1 LICGEKYLKNSKT
14 RNTIALMSNHNE
26 NLSLKKFNTFG
37 IDVSAKDIIYLN
49 DLNQL
54 DKISNLKDCFII
66 GGGSNIL
73 LTKDI
78 DQQVIINQTKGICT
92 VEEDEFHIEIAVA
105 SGEDWH
111 EFVMYCIQ
119 KGYGGIENMSLIPG
133 SVGAAPMQNIG
144 AYGREIKDVLTY
156 VNAVNLDTKKMEKF
170 TNEACEFGYRES
182 IFKKSAKG
190 KYFIAG
196 IGIRL
201 TKKNHQINTSYGD
214 IENWLSS
221 NHIETPTIHDVSNAV
236 IAIRKSKLPD
246 PAELGNSGSF
256 FKNPVIP
263 INQYHNLLEKYP
275 AIKSYPINDLE
286 VKIPAGWLIESLG
299 WKGKRIGNTGS
310 HQKQALVLVN
320 YGDAIGSEVQQLSE
334 DIKKSVWETYQIRL
348 ETEVN
353 II

>member
-1 LICGEKYLKNSKT
+1 
-14 RNTIALMSNHNE
+14 MSNQNLD
-26 NLSLKKFNTFG
+26 LSLKEFNTFG
-37 IDVSAKDIIYLN
+37 IDVSAKKIVYLN
-49 DLNQL
+49 ELKQL
-54 DKISNLKDCFII
+54 DKISNLKDSFII

-73 LTKDI
+73 LTKD
-78 DQQVIINQTKGICT
+78 VEKTVVINQTKGICT
-92 VEEDEFHIEIAVA
+92 VKEDENFIELAVA

-156 VNAVNLDTKKMEKF
+156 VNAVDLDTRKMKKF
-170 TNEACEFGYRES
+170 TNEECEFGYRES

-190 KYFIAG
+190 NYFIVDV
-196 IGIRL
+196 GIRL

-214 IENWLSS
+214 IEKWL
-221 NHIETPTIHDVSNAV
+221 NTNQIESPKIKDVSNAV

-246 PAELGNSGSF
+246 PNDLGNSGSF
-256 FKNPVIP
+256 FKNPIISSTHFKDLIKKFP
-263 INQYHNLLEKYP
+263 S
-275 AIKSYPINDLE
+275 IKSYPVSDQE
-286 VKIPAGWLIESLG
+286 VKVPAGWLIESLG
-299 WKGKRIGNTGS
+299 WKGKRVGNTGS
-310 HQKQALVLVN
+310 HQNQALVLVN
-320 YGDAIGSEVQQLSE
+320 YGNATGSEVKKLAE
-334 DIKKSVWETYQIRL
+334 DIKKSVWNTYQIQL

>member
-1 LICGEKYLKNSKT
+1 
-14 RNTIALMSNHNE
+14 MSIPKE

-37 IDVSAKDIIYLN
+37 IDVAAREIIYLRE
-49 DLNQL
+49 LNQL
-54 DKISNLKDCFII
+54 DKISNLKDCLII

-73 LTKDI
+73 LTKDV
-78 DQQVIINQTKGICT
+78 DKQVIINKTKGICT
-92 VEEDEFHIEIAVA
+92 VNEDEFHIELAVA

-111 EFVMYCIQ
+111 KFVMYCIQ

-156 VNAVNLDTKKMEKF
+156 VNAVNLNTKKIERF
-170 TNEACEFGYRES
+170 TNKACEFGYRDS

-190 KYFIAG
+190 KYFIAD

-201 TKKNHQINTSYGD
+201 TKKDHQINTSYGD
-214 IENWLSS
+214 IENWLYL
-221 NHIETPTIHDVSNAV
+221 NQIKTPTIQDVSNAV
-236 IAIRKSKLPD
+236 IAIRKSKLPN

-256 FKNPVIP
+256 FKNPVISASH
-263 INQYHNLLEKYP
+263 YKNLLLKFPE
-275 AIKSYPINDLE
+275 IKSYPVNDEE
-286 VKIPAGWLIESLG
+286 VKVPAGWLIESLG
-299 WKGKRIGNTGS
+299 WKGKRVGNTGA
-310 HQKQALVLVN
+310 HNKQALVLVN
-320 YGDAIGSEVQQLSE
+320 YGNAMGYEVQQLSE
-334 DIKKSVWETYQIRL
+334 DIKKSVWETYQIKL

>member
-1 LICGEKYLKNSKT
+1 
-14 RNTIALMSNHNE
+14 MSIPKE

-37 IDVSAKDIIYLN
+37 IDVAAREIIYLRE
-49 DLNQL
+49 LNQL
-54 DKISNLKDCFII
+54 DKISNLKDCLII

-78 DQQVIINQTKGICT
+78 DKQVIINKTKGICT
-92 VEEDEFHIEIAVA
+92 VNEDEFHIELAVA

-111 EFVMYCIQ
+111 KFVMYCIQ

-156 VNAVNLDTKKMEKF
+156 VNAVNLNTKKIERF
-170 TNEACEFGYRES
+170 TNKACEFGYRDS

-190 KYFIAG
+190 KYFIAD

-201 TKKNHQINTSYGD
+201 TKKDHQINTSYGD
-214 IENWLSS
+214 IENWLYL
-221 NHIETPTIHDVSNAV
+221 NQIKTPTIQDVSNAV
-236 IAIRKSKLPD
+236 IAIRKSKLPN

-256 FKNPVIP
+256 FKNPVISASH
-263 INQYHNLLEKYP
+263 YKNLLLKFPE
-275 AIKSYPINDLE
+275 IKSYPVNDEE
-286 VKIPAGWLIESLG
+286 VKVPAGWLIESLG
-299 WKGKRIGNTGS
+299 WKGKRVGNTGA
-310 HQKQALVLVN
+310 HNKQALVLVN
-320 YGDAIGSEVQQLSE
+320 YGNAMGYEVQQLSE
-334 DIKKSVWETYQIRL
+334 DIKKSVWETYQIKL

>member
-1 LICGEKYLKNSKT
+1 
-14 RNTIALMSNHNE
+14 MSIPKE

-37 IDVSAKDIIYLN
+37 IDVAAREIIYLRE
-49 DLNQL
+49 LNQL
-54 DKISNLKDCFII
+54 DKISNLKDCLII

-78 DQQVIINQTKGICT
+78 DKQVIINKTKGICT
-92 VEEDEFHIEIAVA
+92 VNEDEFHIELAVA

-111 EFVMYCIQ
+111 KFVMYCIQ

-156 VNAVNLDTKKMEKF
+156 VNAVDLNTKKIERF
-170 TNEACEFGYRES
+170 TNKACEFGYRDS

-190 KYFIAG
+190 KYFIAD

-201 TKKNHQINTSYGD
+201 TKKDHQINTSYGD
-214 IENWLSS
+214 IENWLYL
-221 NHIETPTIHDVSNAV
+221 NQIKTPTIQDVSNAV
-236 IAIRKSKLPD
+236 IAIRKSKLPN

-256 FKNPVIP
+256 FKNPVISASH
-263 INQYHNLLEKYP
+263 YKNLLQKFPE
-275 AIKSYPINDLE
+275 IKSYPVNDEE
-286 VKIPAGWLIESLG
+286 VKVPAGWLIESLG
-299 WKGKRIGNTGS
+299 WKGKRVGNTGA
-310 HQKQALVLVN
+310 HNKQALVLVN
-320 YGDAIGSEVQQLSE
+320 YGNAMGYEVQQLSE
-334 DIKKSVWETYQIRL
+334 DIKKSVWETYQIKL

>member
-1 LICGEKYLKNSKT
+1 
-14 RNTIALMSNHNE
+14 MSNQNLD
-26 NLSLKKFNTFG
+26 LSLKEFNTFG
-37 IDVSAKDIIYLN
+37 IDVSAKKIIYLN
-49 DLNQL
+49 ELKQL
-54 DKISNLKDCFII
+54 DKISNLKDSFII

-73 LTKDI
+73 LTKD
-78 DQQVIINQTKGICT
+78 VEKTVVINQTKGICT
-92 VEEDEFHIEIAVA
+92 VKEDENFIELAVA

-156 VNAVNLDTKKMEKF
+156 VNAVDLDTREMKKF
-170 TNEACEFGYRES
+170 TNEECEFGYRES

-190 KYFIAG
+190 NYFIVDV
-196 IGIRL
+196 GIRL

-214 IENWLSS
+214 IEKWL
-221 NHIETPTIHDVSNAV
+221 NTNQIESPKIKDVSNAV

-246 PAELGNSGSF
+246 PNDLGNSGSF
-256 FKNPVIP
+256 FKNPIISSSHFEDLSKKFP
-263 INQYHNLLEKYP
+263 L
-275 AIKSYPINDLE
+275 IKSYPVSDQE
-286 VKIPAGWLIESLG
+286 VKVPAGWLIESLG
-299 WKGKRIGNTGS
+299 WKGKRVGNTGS
-310 HQKQALVLVN
+310 HQNQALVLVN
-320 YGDAIGSEVQQLSE
+320 YGNATGSEVKKLAE
-334 DIKKSVWETYQIRL
+334 DIKKSVWNTYQIQL

>member
-1 LICGEKYLKNSKT
+1 
-14 RNTIALMSNHNE
+14 MSNQNLD
-26 NLSLKKFNTFG
+26 LSLKEFNTFG
-37 IDVSAKDIIYLN
+37 IDVSAKKIVYLN
-49 DLNQL
+49 ELKQL
-54 DKISNLKDCFII
+54 DNISNLKDSFII

-73 LTKDI
+73 LTKD
-78 DQQVIINQTKGICT
+78 VEKTVVINQTKGICT
-92 VEEDEFHIEIAVA
+92 VKEDENFIELAVA

-156 VNAVNLDTKKMEKF
+156 VNAVDLDTREMKKF
-170 TNEACEFGYRES
+170 TNEECEFGYRES

-190 KYFIAG
+190 NYFIVDV
-196 IGIRL
+196 GIRL

-214 IENWLSS
+214 IEKWL
-221 NHIETPTIHDVSNAV
+221 NTNQIESPKIKDVSNAV

-246 PAELGNSGSF
+246 PNDLGNSGSF
-256 FKNPVIP
+256 FKNPIISSTHFKDLIKKFP
-263 INQYHNLLEKYP
+263 S
-275 AIKSYPINDLE
+275 IKSYPVSDQE
-286 VKIPAGWLIESLG
+286 VKVPAGWLIESLG
-299 WKGKRIGNTGS
+299 WKGKRVGNTGS
-310 HQKQALVLVN
+310 HQNQALVLVN
-320 YGDAIGSEVQQLSE
+320 YGNATGSEVKKLAE
-334 DIKKSVWETYQIRL
+334 DIKKSVWDTYQIQL

>member
-1 LICGEKYLKNSKT
+1 
-14 RNTIALMSNHNE
+14 MSNQNLD
-26 NLSLKKFNTFG
+26 LSLKEFNTFG
-37 IDVSAKDIIYLN
+37 IDVSAKKIVYLN
-49 DLNQL
+49 ELKQL
-54 DKISNLKDCFII
+54 DKISNLKDSFII

-73 LTKDI
+73 LTKD
-78 DQQVIINQTKGICT
+78 VEKTVVINQTKGICT
-92 VEEDEFHIEIAVA
+92 VKEDENFIELAVA

-156 VNAVNLDTKKMEKF
+156 VNAVDLDTREMKKF
-170 TNEACEFGYRES
+170 TNEECEFGYRES

-190 KYFIAG
+190 NYFIVDV
-196 IGIRL
+196 GIRL

-214 IENWLSS
+214 IEKWL
-221 NHIETPTIHDVSNAV
+221 NTNQIESPKIRDVSNAV

-246 PAELGNSGSF
+246 PNDLGNSGSF
-256 FKNPVIP
+256 FKNPIISSTHFKDLIKKFP
-263 INQYHNLLEKYP
+263 S
-275 AIKSYPINDLE
+275 IKSYPVSDQE
-286 VKIPAGWLIESLG
+286 VKVPAGWLIESLG
-299 WKGKRIGNTGS
+299 WKGKRVGNTGS
-310 HQKQALVLVN
+310 HQNQALVLVN
-320 YGDAIGSEVQQLSE
+320 YGNATGSEVKKLAE
-334 DIKKSVWETYQIRL
+334 DIKKSVWDTYQIQL

>member
-1 LICGEKYLKNSKT
+1 MNIPK
-14 RNTIALMSNHNE
+14 E

-37 IDVSAKDIIYLN
+37 IDVAAREIIYLRE
-49 DLNQL
+49 LNQL
-54 DKISNLKDCFII
+54 DKISNLKDCLII

-73 LTKDI
+73 LTKDV
-78 DQQVIINQTKGICT
+78 DKQVIINKTKGICT
-92 VEEDEFHIEIAVA
+92 VNEDEFHIELAVA

-111 EFVMYCIQ
+111 KFVMYCIQ

-156 VNAVNLDTKKMEKF
+156 VNAVNLNTKKIERF
-170 TNEACEFGYRES
+170 TNKACEFGYRDS

-190 KYFIAG
+190 KYFIAD

-201 TKKNHQINTSYGD
+201 TKKDHQINTSYGD
-214 IENWLSS
+214 IENWLYL
-221 NHIETPTIHDVSNAV
+221 NQIKTPTIQDVSNAV
-236 IAIRKSKLPD
+236 IAIRKSKLPN

-256 FKNPVIP
+256 FKNPVISASH
-263 INQYHNLLEKYP
+263 YKNLLLKFPE
-275 AIKSYPINDLE
+275 IKSYPVNDEE
-286 VKIPAGWLIESLG
+286 VKVPAGWLIESLG
-299 WKGKRIGNTGS
+299 WKGKRVGNTGA
-310 HQKQALVLVN
+310 HNKQALVLVN
-320 YGDAIGSEVQQLSE
+320 YGNAMGYEVQQLSE
-334 DIKKSVWETYQIRL
+334 DIKKSVWETYQIKL

>member
-1 LICGEKYLKNSKT
+1 
-14 RNTIALMSNHNE
+14 MSNPNE

-37 IDVSAKDIIYLN
+37 IDVTAKEIIYLKE
-49 DLNQL
+49 LNQL

-73 LTKDI
+73 LTKNI
-78 DQQVIINQTKGICT
+78 DKQVIINQTKGICSIN
-92 VEEDEFHIEIAVA
+92 EDEFHIELAVA

-111 EFVMYCIQ
+111 ELVMYCIQ

-156 VNAVNLDTKKMEKF
+156 VNAVNLDTKKMKKF
-170 TNEACEFGYRES
+170 TNQACEFGYRES
-182 IFKKSAKG
+182 IFKKSAKD
-190 KYFIAG
+190 KYFIAD

-201 TKKNHQINTSYGD
+201 TKKDHLINTSYGD
-214 IENWLSS
+214 IKTWLNS
-221 NHIETPTIHDVSNAV
+221 NKIEKPSIQDVSNAV

-246 PAELGNSGSF
+246 PAQLGNSGSF

-263 INQYHNLLEKYP
+263 ASHYKNLLQKFPE
-275 AIKSYPINDLE
+275 IKSYPINDEE
-286 VKIPAGWLIESLG
+286 VKVPAGWLIESLG
-299 WKGKRIGNTGS
+299 WKGKRIGNTGA
-310 HQKQALVLVN
+310 HNKQALVLVN
-320 YGDAIGSEVQQLSE
+320 YGNAMGNEVQQLSE
-334 DIKKSVWETYQIRL
+334 DIKKSVWETYQIKL

>member
-1 LICGEKYLKNSKT
+1 
-14 RNTIALMSNHNE
+14 MSIPKE

-37 IDVSAKDIIYLN
+37 IDVAAREIIYLRE
-49 DLNQL
+49 LNQL
-54 DKISNLKDCFII
+54 DKISNLKDCLII

-78 DQQVIINQTKGICT
+78 DKQVIINKTKGICT
-92 VEEDEFHIEIAVA
+92 VNEDEFHIELAVA

-111 EFVMYCIQ
+111 KFVMYCIQ

-156 VNAVNLDTKKMEKF
+156 VNAVNLNTKKIERF
-170 TNEACEFGYRES
+170 TNKTCEFGYRDS

-190 KYFIAG
+190 KYFIAD

-201 TKKNHQINTSYGD
+201 TKKDHQINTSYGD
-214 IENWLSS
+214 IENWLYL
-221 NHIETPTIHDVSNAV
+221 NQIKTPTIQDVSNAV
-236 IAIRKSKLPD
+236 IAIRKSKLPN

-256 FKNPVIP
+256 FKNPVISASH
-263 INQYHNLLEKYP
+263 YKNLLQKFPE
-275 AIKSYPINDLE
+275 IKSYPVNDEE
-286 VKIPAGWLIESLG
+286 VKVPAGWLIESLG
-299 WKGKRIGNTGS
+299 WKGKRVGNTGA
-310 HQKQALVLVN
+310 HNKQALVLVN
-320 YGDAIGSEVQQLSE
+320 YGNAMGYEVQQLSE
-334 DIKKSVWETYQIRL
+334 DIKKSVWETYQIKL

>member
-1 LICGEKYLKNSKT
+1 
-14 RNTIALMSNHNE
+14 MSNQNLD
-26 NLSLKKFNTFG
+26 LSLKEFNTFG
-37 IDVSAKDIIYLN
+37 IDVSAKKIIYLN
-49 DLNQL
+49 ELKQL
-54 DKISNLKDCFII
+54 DNISNLKDSFII

-73 LTKDI
+73 LTKD
-78 DQQVIINQTKGICT
+78 VEKTVVINQTKGICT
-92 VEEDEFHIEIAVA
+92 VKEDENFIELAVA

-156 VNAVNLDTKKMEKF
+156 VNAVDLDTREMKKF
-170 TNEACEFGYRES
+170 TNEECEFGYRES

-190 KYFIAG
+190 NYFIVDV
-196 IGIRL
+196 GIRL

-214 IENWLSS
+214 IEKWL
-221 NHIETPTIHDVSNAV
+221 NTNQIESPKIKDVSNAV

-246 PAELGNSGSF
+246 PNDLGNSGSF
-256 FKNPVIP
+256 FKNPIISSTHFKDLIKKFP
-263 INQYHNLLEKYP
+263 S
-275 AIKSYPINDLE
+275 IKSYPVSDQE
-286 VKIPAGWLIESLG
+286 VKVPAGWLIESLG
-299 WKGKRIGNTGS
+299 WKGKRVGNTGS
-310 HQKQALVLVN
+310 HQNQALVLVN
-320 YGDAIGSEVQQLSE
+320 YGNATGSEVKKLAE
-334 DIKKSVWETYQIRL
+334 DIKKSVWDTYQIQL

>member
-1 LICGEKYLKNSKT
+1 
-14 RNTIALMSNHNE
+14 MSNQNLD
-26 NLSLKKFNTFG
+26 LSLKEFNTFG
-37 IDVSAKDIIYLN
+37 IDVSAKKIVYLN
-49 DLNQL
+49 ELKQL
-54 DKISNLKDCFII
+54 DKISNLKDSFII

-73 LTKDI
+73 LTKD
-78 DQQVIINQTKGICT
+78 VEKTVVINQTKGICT
-92 VEEDEFHIEIAVA
+92 VKEDENFIELAVA

-156 VNAVNLDTKKMEKF
+156 VNAVDLDTLEMKKF
-170 TNEACEFGYRES
+170 TNEECEFGYRES

-190 KYFIAG
+190 NYFIVDV
-196 IGIRL
+196 GIRL

-214 IENWLSS
+214 IEKWL
-221 NHIETPTIHDVSNAV
+221 NTNQIESPKIKDVSNAV

-246 PAELGNSGSF
+246 PNDLGNSGSF
-256 FKNPVIP
+256 FKNPIISSTHFKELIKKFP
-263 INQYHNLLEKYP
+263 S
-275 AIKSYPINDLE
+275 IKSYPVSDQE
-286 VKIPAGWLIESLG
+286 VKVPAGWLIESLG
-299 WKGKRIGNTGS
+299 WKGKRVGNTGS
-310 HQKQALVLVN
+310 HQNQALVLVN
-320 YGDAIGSEVQQLSE
+320 YGNATGSEVKKLAE
-334 DIKKSVWETYQIRL
+334 DIKKSVWNTYQIQL

>member
-1 LICGEKYLKNSKT
+1 
-14 RNTIALMSNHNE
+14 MSNQNLD
-26 NLSLKKFNTFG
+26 LSLKEYNTFG
-37 IDVSAKDIIYLN
+37 IDVSAKKIVYLN
-49 DLNQL
+49 ELKQL
-54 DKISNLKDCFII
+54 DKISNLKDSFII

-73 LTKDI
+73 LTKD
-78 DQQVIINQTKGICT
+78 VEKTVVINQTKGICT
-92 VEEDEFHIEIAVA
+92 VKEDENFIELAVA

-156 VNAVNLDTKKMEKF
+156 VNAVDLDTREMKKF
-170 TNEACEFGYRES
+170 TNEECEFGYRES

-190 KYFIAG
+190 NYFIVDV
-196 IGIRL
+196 GIRL

-214 IENWLSS
+214 IEKWL
-221 NHIETPTIHDVSNAV
+221 NTNQIESPKIKDVSNAV

-246 PAELGNSGSF
+246 PNDLGNSGSF
-256 FKNPVIP
+256 FKNPI
-263 INQYHNLLEKYP
+263 ISSSHFEDLSKKFTL
-275 AIKSYPINDLE
+275 IKSYPVSDQK
-286 VKIPAGWLIESLG
+286 VKVPAGWLIESLG
-299 WKGKRIGNTGS
+299 WKGKRVGNTGS
-310 HQKQALVLVN
+310 HQNQALVLVN
-320 YGDAIGSEVQQLSE
+320 YGNATGSEVKKLAE
-334 DIKKSVWETYQIRL
+334 DIKKSVWDTYKIQL

>member
-1 LICGEKYLKNSKT
+1 
-14 RNTIALMSNHNE
+14 MSNQNLD
-26 NLSLKKFNTFG
+26 LSLKEFNTFG
-37 IDVSAKDIIYLN
+37 IDVSAKKIVYLN
-49 DLNQL
+49 ELKQL
-54 DKISNLKDCFII
+54 DKISNLKDSFII

-73 LTKDI
+73 LTKD
-78 DQQVIINQTKGICT
+78 VEKTVVINQTKGICT
-92 VEEDEFHIEIAVA
+92 VKEDENFIELAVA

-156 VNAVNLDTKKMEKF
+156 VNAVDLDTREMKKF
-170 TNEACEFGYRES
+170 TNEECEFGYRES

-190 KYFIAG
+190 KYFIVDV
-196 IGIRL
+196 GIRL

-214 IENWLSS
+214 IEKWL
-221 NHIETPTIHDVSNAV
+221 NTNQIESPKIKDVSNAV

-246 PAELGNSGSF
+246 PNDLGNSGSF
-256 FKNPVIP
+256 FKNPIISSTHFEDLSKKFP
-263 INQYHNLLEKYP
+263 L
-275 AIKSYPINDLE
+275 IKSYPVSDQK
-286 VKIPAGWLIESLG
+286 VKVPAGWLIESLG
-299 WKGKRIGNTGS
+299 WKGKRVGNTGS
-310 HQKQALVLVN
+310 HQNQALVLVN
-320 YGDAIGSEVQQLSE
+320 YGNATGSEVKKLAE
-334 DIKKSVWETYQIRL
+334 DIKKSVWDTYKIQL

>member
-1 LICGEKYLKNSKT
+1 
-14 RNTIALMSNHNE
+14 MSNQNLD
-26 NLSLKKFNTFG
+26 LSLKEFNTFG
-37 IDVSAKDIIYLN
+37 IDVSTKKIIYLN
-49 DLNQL
+49 ELKQL
-54 DKISNLKDCFII
+54 DNISNLKDSFII

-73 LTKDI
+73 LTKD
-78 DQQVIINQTKGICT
+78 VEKTVVINQTKGICT
-92 VEEDEFHIEIAVA
+92 VKEDENFIELAVA

-156 VNAVNLDTKKMEKF
+156 VNAVDLDTREMKKF
-170 TNEACEFGYRES
+170 TNEECEFGYRES

-190 KYFIAG
+190 NYFIVDV
-196 IGIRL
+196 GIRL

-214 IENWLSS
+214 IEKWL
-221 NHIETPTIHDVSNAV
+221 NTNQIESPKIKDVSNAV

-246 PAELGNSGSF
+246 PNDLGNSGSF
-256 FKNPVIP
+256 FKNPIISSTHFKDLIKKFP
-263 INQYHNLLEKYP
+263 S
-275 AIKSYPINDLE
+275 IKSYPVSDQE
-286 VKIPAGWLIESLG
+286 VKVPAGWLIESLG
-299 WKGKRIGNTGS
+299 WKGKRVGNTGS
-310 HQKQALVLVN
+310 HQNQALVLVN
-320 YGDAIGSEVQQLSE
+320 YGNATGSEVKKLAE
-334 DIKKSVWETYQIRL
+334 DIKKSVWDTYQIQL

>member
-1 LICGEKYLKNSKT
+1 
-14 RNTIALMSNHNE
+14 MSIPKE

-37 IDVSAKDIIYLN
+37 IDVAAREIIYLRE
-49 DLNQL
+49 LNQL
-54 DKISNLKDCFII
+54 DKISNLKDCLII

-78 DQQVIINQTKGICT
+78 DKQVIINKTKGICT
-92 VEEDEFHIEIAVA
+92 VNEDEFHIELAVA

-111 EFVMYCIQ
+111 KFVMYCIQ

-156 VNAVNLDTKKMEKF
+156 VNAVNLNTKKIERF
-170 TNEACEFGYRES
+170 TNKACEFGYRDS

-190 KYFIAG
+190 KYFIAD

-201 TKKNHQINTSYGD
+201 TKKDHQINTSYGD
-214 IENWLSS
+214 IENWLYL
-221 NHIETPTIHDVSNAV
+221 NQIKTPTIQDVSNAV
-236 IAIRKSKLPD
+236 IAIRKSKLPN

-256 FKNPVIP
+256 FKNPVISASH
-263 INQYHNLLEKYP
+263 YKNLSLKFPE
-275 AIKSYPINDLE
+275 IKSYPVNDKE
-286 VKIPAGWLIESLG
+286 VKVPAGWLIESLG
-299 WKGKRIGNTGS
+299 WKGKRFGNTGA
-310 HQKQALVLVN
+310 HNKQALVLVN
-320 YGDAIGSEVQQLSE
+320 YGNAMGYEVQQLSE
-334 DIKKSVWETYQIRL
+334 DIKKSVWETYQIKL

>member
-1 LICGEKYLKNSKT
+1 
-14 RNTIALMSNHNE
+14 MSIPKE

-37 IDVSAKDIIYLN
+37 IDVAAREIIYLRE
-49 DLNQL
+49 LNQL
-54 DKISNLKDCFII
+54 DKISNLKDCLII

-78 DQQVIINQTKGICT
+78 DKQVIINKTKGICT
-92 VEEDEFHIEIAVA
+92 VNEDEFHIELAVA

-111 EFVMYCIQ
+111 KFVMYCIQ

-156 VNAVNLDTKKMEKF
+156 VNAVNLNTKKIERF
-170 TNEACEFGYRES
+170 TNKACEFGYRDS

-190 KYFIAG
+190 KYFIAD

-201 TKKNHQINTSYGD
+201 TKKDHQINTSYGD
-214 IENWLSS
+214 IENWLYI
-221 NHIETPTIHDVSNAV
+221 NQIKTPTIQDVSNAV
-236 IAIRKSKLPD
+236 IAIRKSKLPN

-256 FKNPVIP
+256 FKNPVISASH
-263 INQYHNLLEKYP
+263 YKNLLLKFPE
-275 AIKSYPINDLE
+275 IKSYPVNDEE
-286 VKIPAGWLIESLG
+286 VKVPAGWLIESLG
-299 WKGKRIGNTGS
+299 WKGKRVGNTGA
-310 HQKQALVLVN
+310 HNKQALVLVN
-320 YGDAIGSEVQQLSE
+320 YGNAMGYEVQQLSE
-334 DIKKSVWETYQIRL
+334 DIKKSVWETYQIKL

>member
-1 LICGEKYLKNSKT
+1 
-14 RNTIALMSNHNE
+14 MSNQNLD
-26 NLSLKKFNTFG
+26 LSLKEFNTFG
-37 IDVSAKDIIYLN
+37 IDVSAKKIVYLN
-49 DLNQL
+49 ELKQL
-54 DKISNLKDCFII
+54 DKISNLKDSFII

-73 LTKDI
+73 LTKD
-78 DQQVIINQTKGICT
+78 VEKTVVINQTKGICT
-92 VEEDEFHIEIAVA
+92 VKEDENFIELAVA

-156 VNAVNLDTKKMEKF
+156 VNAVDLDTREMKKF
-170 TNEACEFGYRES
+170 TNEECEFGYRES

-190 KYFIAG
+190 NYFIVDV
-196 IGIRL
+196 GIRL

-214 IENWLSS
+214 IEKWL
-221 NHIETPTIHDVSNAV
+221 NTNQIESPKIKDVSNAV

-246 PAELGNSGSF
+246 PNDLGNSGSF
-256 FKNPVIP
+256 FKNPIISSTHFKDLIKKFP
-263 INQYHNLLEKYP
+263 S
-275 AIKSYPINDLE
+275 IKSYPVSDQEIK
-286 VKIPAGWLIESLG
+286 VPAGWLIESLG
-299 WKGKRIGNTGS
+299 WKGKRVGNTGS
-310 HQKQALVLVN
+310 HQNQALVLVN
-320 YGDAIGSEVQQLSE
+320 YGNATGSEVKKLAE
-334 DIKKSVWETYQIRL
+334 DIKKSVWNTYQIQL